1 MKGAKGEVLTPFAV
15 SAGIL
20 TSWPSTRLASPV
32 ESSFPPKPAQ
42 RHRTCCRTTCFLGLA
57 ILCQLVQTVREEL
70 QALVLYFHPNGMEN
84 RAEKRA
90 NKISVPFCDHSA
102 HPSSLEAQGPVFSLR
117 WTAPALDR
125 WPVHRRSLC
134 SVSTASLS
142 HSLVG
147 LVRGT
152 HSSQTYP
159 PVDTAGARTRRA
171 M

>member
-1 MKGAKGEVLTPFAV
+1 MPSMLYTCCRHSSVSEQGAWREGHKESEHVCFQMKGAKGEVFTPFAV

-57 ILCQLVQTVREEL
+57 ILCQLAQTVREEL
-70 QALVLYFHPNGMEN
+70 QALVLYLHPNGMEN

-102 HPSSLEAQGPVFSLR
+102 HP
-117 WTAPALDR
+117 
-125 WPVHRRSLC
+125 
-134 SVSTASLS
+134 
-142 HSLVG
+142 
-147 LVRGT
+147 
-152 HSSQTYP
+152 
-159 PVDTAGARTRRA
+159 
-171 M
+171 